1 MRRQTMIR
9 GRTMVLMSALL
20 AALAATLGLFGCG
33 REEAVSTAGD
43 ERIPVEV
50 VEVRRSPVAPTLAY
64 SGTVEPWR
72 KALLGAQIQGPVER
86 FHVDV
91 GDRVQ
96 KDDLLA
102 ELGSE
107 QLTQA
112 EAAYTAARKDWERME
127 SLHAKGAVT
136 EQALDHANAAYQ
148 AAKATYD
155 MILESARIRAPFA
168 GVVSGRFLDE
178 GEVFILMPS
187 VAGAPAILEV
197 SDTDTVKVVI
207 EVAER
212 ERPSVRKGLSAVVE
226 VENHTGRRFDGRI
239 HRIDPDLDRM
249 SRTSTAEIV
258 IANAGSALTSG
269 SFARVEVDLDP
280 RQALLLPRDA
290 LVRQEGTGVFYVYAV
305 EDGVAHR
312 RDLVLGG
319 SYGDAVEVLDGLSS
333 GDRVAMAGRYRLHD
347 GAEVSEVGGARQA
360 APAAGGSSGS
370 GGGEGGGR

>member
-1 MRRQTMIR
+1 
-9 GRTMVLMSALL
+9 MVMTLALL
-20 AALAATLGLFGCG
+20 AALAAVPGVSGCG
-33 REEAVSTAGD
+33 RQEAVQSAGE

-50 VEVRRSPVAPTLAY
+50 VDVTRAAVAPILSY

-72 KALLGAQIQGPVER
+72 KALLGAQIQGRVER

-91 GDRVQ
+91 GDRVE
-96 KDDLLA
+96 KDELLA

-127 SLHAKGAVT
+127 ALEAGGAVT
-136 EQALDHANAAYQ
+136 EQALDHANAAYE
-148 AAKATYD
+148 AAKATYE
-155 MILESARIRAPFA
+155 MVRESARIRAPFP

-187 VAGAPAILEV
+187 GAGAPAILEV
-197 SDTDTVKVVI
+197 SKTDTVKVVI

-212 ERPSVRKGLSAVVE
+212 DKSSVHKGLSAAIDVGD
-226 VENHTGRRFDGRI
+226 HGGRRFEGRI
-239 HRIDPDLDRM
+239 GRVDPSLDRM
-249 SRTSTAEIV
+249 SRTATAEIV
-258 IANAGSALTSG
+258 IANPGGALTSG

-290 LVRQEGTGVFYVYAV
+290 LVRQEGTGVFYVYVV
-305 EDGVAHR
+305 EGGTAHR
-312 RDLVLGG
+312 RNLTLGA
-319 SYGDAVEVLDGLSS
+319 SYGDDVEVLDGLTS

-347 GAEVSEVGGARQA
+347 GAEVTEVEGGRGAAADEGGA
-360 APAAGGSSGS
+360 PGGDA
-370 GGGEGGGR
+370 GEGGGR